1 MECIGNGSIEARQK
15 DVLKCFRN
23 PSLEDAWGK
32 GTIVFCRI
40 ARQGTTRALKCRN
53 LPKLEPG
60 LPILKGRCVNSKWN
74 RSTVTLQVYETC
86 VEWLIMQENSYKHVY
101 SEAFLSPLFDFL
113 ASVSRQRVEEIVWNG
128 RGVEQYKRFCPDEV
142 VDFIGTRT
150 AADLVSRI
158 QALKVGGG
166 FQCKKTA
173 LSFAQE
179 AILRAYQNTHGERNF
194 LKQRKLSFRGEFT
207 FAKASLF
214 LEVDMIPLSLKSQE
228 HPQSPT
234 TVLFSALI

>member
-1 MECIGNGSIEARQK
+1 MECIGNGSIEARRK

-40 ARQGTTRALKCRN
+40 ARQALKCRN

-74 RSTVTLQVYETC
+74 QSTVTLQVHETC
-86 VEWLIMQENSYKHVY
+86 VEWLIMQENSYKRVY

-128 RGVEQYKRFCPDEV
+128 RAEQYIRFCPDEV

-150 AADLVSRI
+150 AADLVSCI

-173 LSFAQE
+173 LSF
-179 AILRAYQNTHGERNF
+179 
-194 LKQRKLSFRGEFT
+194 
-207 FAKASLF
+207 
-214 LEVDMIPLSLKSQE
+214 V
-228 HPQSPT
+228 
-234 TVLFSALI
+234 

>member
-1 MECIGNGSIEARQK
+1 
-15 DVLKCFRN
+15 
-23 PSLEDAWGK
+23 
-32 GTIVFCRI
+32 
-40 ARQGTTRALKCRN
+40 
-53 LPKLEPG
+53 
-60 LPILKGRCVNSKWN
+60 
-74 RSTVTLQVYETC
+74 
-86 VEWLIMQENSYKHVY
+86 MQENSYKHVY

-113 ASVSRQRVEEIVWNG
+113 ASVSRQRVEEIVWND
-128 RGVEQYKRFCPDEV
+128 RVEQYIRFRPDEV

-194 LKQRKLSFRGEFT
+194 LKQRKLSSRREFT

>member
-1 MECIGNGSIEARQK
+1 MEGIGNDAIEARQK
-15 DVLKCFRN
+15 DVLKGFCN
-23 PSLEDAWGK
+23 PMLEDAWGK

-128 RGVEQYKRFCPDEV
+128 SVEQYIRFRPDKV

-150 AADLVSRI
+150 AADLVSCI

-173 LSFAQE
+173 LSF
-179 AILRAYQNTHGERNF
+179 
-194 LKQRKLSFRGEFT
+194 
-207 FAKASLF
+207 
-214 LEVDMIPLSLKSQE
+214 V
-228 HPQSPT
+228 
-234 TVLFSALI
+234 